1 MPLLDDKLV
10 YICMSTFALTAG
22 VTARYETRQY
32 ESASRQS
39 TKNEFGYRVFFYLA
53 DEDGGTMLITDKF
66 VFLHQPRAVLSL
78 SECK

>member
-1 MPLLDDKLV
+1 MPLIDDKLV
-10 YICMSTFALTAG
+10 YICIDSG

-53 DEDGGTMLITDKF
+53 DEDGGTMLITDKLYF
-66 VFLHQPRAVLSL
+66 PAIANGRYLRV
-78 SECK
+78 